1 MHRTAADY
9 ARRQLQQQP
18 KNDTDLFL
26 HFFDDFAARNSL
38 TGQRGHSLTDDI
50 NILEDVHSQPHL
62 LDAMLAVGALQAG
75 KRKPVGDPGKLRY
88 AYDGIMH
95 YTKAIE
101 GLRMNLE
108 AMPQSPNSHRR
119 ISVLWTTLL
128 LGLFEVGAG
137 AWARLS
143 ANQTDIN

>member
-1 MHRTAADY
+1 
-9 ARRQLQQQP
+9 
-18 KNDTDLFL
+18 
-26 HFFDDFAARNSL
+26 
-38 TGQRGHSLTDDI
+38 
-50 NILEDVHSQPHL
+50 
-62 LDAMLAVGALQAG
+62 MLAVGALQAG